1 MKLFKHP
8 IHVML
13 IHFPSAL
20 FPTELVLYFLFYKTA
35 NASFAN
41 ASYDVMLGG
50 VLLGWLAAITG
61 FIDLILIK
69 ENNNAA
75 KVAALIHGSINSTVL
90 VVYSIFVY
98 SLYLK
103 YPALPAATVTVLL
116 LKALLNII
124 MIAGNYLGGTL
135 IFKYKIAIE
144 N

>member
-13 IHFPSAL
+13 IHFPVAL
-20 FPTELVLYFLFYKTA
+20 FPTELVLYFLFYRTA

-50 VLLGWLAAITG
+50 VVLGWLAAITG

-90 VVYSIFVY
+90 VVYSIFAY
-98 SLYLK
+98 SWYLK
-103 YPALPAATVTVLL
+103 YPALPAASV
-116 LKALLNII
+116 
-124 MIAGNYLGGTL
+124 
-135 IFKYKIAIE
+135 AIL
-144 N
+144 

>member
-1 MKLFKHP
+1 
-8 IHVML
+8 ML
-13 IHFPSAL
+13 IHFPAAL
-20 FPTELVLYFLFYKTA
+20 FPTELVLYLLFYKTA